1 MRKLTDQELDEISD
15 VAIEAAENFIFTRV
29 SKKEILDLHINA
41 DITYENEL
49 NIDISVDLDLDELSQ
64 ADVKEI
70 VEGAVDAALEKLDK
84 YIDDNYF

>member
-1 MRKLTDQELDEISD
+1 MRQLTDQELDEISD